1 MSTCPLHHA
10 ACNHRRC
17 LESNRHQSPGLR
29 RGPFFRSCGTRRPT
43 LLVVASKV
51 VVLGACCSGKSSLCE
66 QLRIDHRSVIE
77 CDEAVMLA
85 AGGAWPA
92 SAEENHRLVI
102 EVARAAI
109 AMTDVIF
116 LTSWIPTE
124 MLGLAHG
131 SGFTVALLSVPM
143 PELERRNSQRL
154 AEGGYSDMSHWF
166 ESQLD
171 NYADL
176 RAIGLIDVVLEGTLT
191 TAALAK
197 RVAELAQH

>member
-1 MSTCPLHHA
+1 MRPLVPVGCP
-10 ACNHRRC
+10 RT
-17 LESNRHQSPGLR
+17 PGLR
-29 RGPFFRSCGTRRPT
+29 RRPFFRQCGIRRPYVA
-43 LLVVASKV
+43 VVASKV

-66 QLRIDHRSVIE
+66 QLRADHRSVIE

-85 AGGAWPA
+85 AGGTWPA

-102 EVARAAI
+102 EAASAAI

-116 LTSWIPTE
+116 LTSWMPTE
-124 MLGLAHG
+124 MLRLAHDR
-131 SGFTVALLSVPM
+131 GFTVALLSVST

-154 AEGGYSDMSHWF
+154 TEGGYSDGSNWF

-176 RAIGLIDVVLEGTLT
+176 GALGLIDVVLEGTLT
-191 TAALAK
+191 TAALAN
-197 RVAELAQH
+197 RVAGLAQH

>member
-1 MSTCPLHHA
+1 M
-10 ACNHRRC
+10 
-17 LESNRHQSPGLR
+17 
-29 RGPFFRSCGTRRPT
+29 
-43 LLVVASKV
+43 LVVASKV

-66 QLRIDHRSVIE
+66 RLRVDHRSVIE

-102 EVARAAI
+102 EAASSAI

-116 LTSWIPTE
+116 LTSWMPTA
-124 MLGLAHG
+124 MLRLARDR
-131 SGFTVALLSVPM
+131 GFTVALLSVSM
-143 PELERRNSQRL
+143 PELEHRNSQRL
-154 AEGGYSDMSHWF
+154 AEGGYSDVSHWF
-166 ESQLD
+166 QSQLD

-176 RAIGLIDVVLEGTLT
+176 DALGLIDVELDGTLT
-191 TAALAK
+191 TAAVAN

>member
-1 MSTCPLHHA
+1 MAT
-10 ACNHRRC
+10 
-17 LESNRHQSPGLR
+17 
-29 RGPFFRSCGTRRPT
+29 
-43 LLVVASKV
+43 KV

-66 QLRIDHRSVIE
+66 QLRVDHRNVVE

-92 SAEENHRLVI
+92 FEEENHRLVI
-102 EVARAAI
+102 EAASAAI

-116 LTSWIPTE
+116 LTSWMPTE
-124 MLGLAHG
+124 MLRLARNR
-131 SGFTVALLSVPM
+131 GFTIVLLSVSM
-143 PELERRNSQRL
+143 LELEHRNSQRL
-154 AEGGYSDMSHWF
+154 VEGGYSDVSHWF

-176 RAIGLIDVVLEGTLT
+176 GALGLIDVVLDGTLT
-191 TAALAK
+191 TAALAN